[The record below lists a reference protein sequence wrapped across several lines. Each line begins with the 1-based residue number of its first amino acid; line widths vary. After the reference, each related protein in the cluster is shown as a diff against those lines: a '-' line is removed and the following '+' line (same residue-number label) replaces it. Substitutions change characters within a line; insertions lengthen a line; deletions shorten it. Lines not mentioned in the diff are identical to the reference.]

1 MQSPLLAQE
10 LSSGVISLLT
20 SHHDTIKEQVRV
32 RRIGIFGSVV
42 RGEEHADSDV
52 DILVD
57 FELGQATL
65 RNYLSLRWFIPSLI
79 QRDVDLVT
87 TGSLIPYIWSYVER
101 EVVRIA
107 ERYGVSAPYGR

>member
-20 SHHDTIKEQVRV
+20 SHHDTIKGQLRV

-42 RGEEHADSDV
+42 HGEEHADSDV

-57 FELGQATL
+57 FERGQATL
-65 RNYLSLRWFIPSLI
+65 RNYMSLRRFIQSLM

-87 TGSLIPYIWSYVER
+87 TGSLSPYIRPDIEQ
-101 EVVRIA
+101 EVVWM
-107 ERYGVSAPYGR
+107 GT

>member
-20 SHHDTIKEQVRV
+20 SHRDTIKEQFHI
-32 RRIGIFGSVV
+32 RRIGIFGFVV
-42 RGEEHADSDV
+42 RGEEQADSDV

-57 FELGQATL
+57 FKRGQATL
-65 RNYLSLRWFIPSLI
+65 RNYLSLRRFIPSLI

-101 EVVRIA
+101 EV
-107 ERYGVSAPYGR
+107 YGLGRDCRCHL